1 MKSMPITINNT
12 LLYTGKLLR
21 KQILNVLPTEKKQQ
35 LCEVMEVL
43 VNTIIVLIF
52 QYLSVSNQQV
62 IYFKFKQCHVS
73 IISL

>member
-1 MKSMPITINNT
+1 MKSMPIIINNT
-12 LLYTGKLLR
+12 LLYTRKLLR

-43 VNTIIVLIF
+43 ANTIMVLIF